1 LILATLLILATGAAS
16 LSAQKLVPA
25 PIELPRPGAEGTPAN
40 LNIPNLEKL
49 SPKPRAPFLVPEG
62 VTNVAQGR
70 AVTSSEK
77 EPIVGDFSI
86 VTDGDT
92 EQVEGNAVELGPGV
106 QWVAIDLGAPHE
118 IYGILLWHYFQPRVY
133 FGVVV
138 QTADDARFTQNLQT
152 WFNNDSDN
160 KAGQGAGKN
169 LNYIETYEG
178 KLVDAKGV
186 KARYVRLYS
195 AGNNANKLN
204 HYVEVEVFGKA
215 AK

>member
-1 LILATLLILATGAAS
+1 MRTTLLILALSTAS

-25 PIELPRPGAEGTPAN
+25 PIELPKPGTEGTPSN

-49 SPKPRAPFLVPEG
+49 STKPRAPFLVPEG
-62 VTNVAQGR
+62 VTNVALGKS
-70 AVTSSEK
+70 VTSSEK
-77 EPIVGDFSI
+77 DPIVGNLGMI
-86 VTDGDT
+86 TDGDT
-92 EQVEGNAVELGPGV
+92 ELVEGNNVELGPGA

-118 IYGILLWHYFQPRVY
+118 VYGILFWHTFQPRVY
-133 FGVVV
+133 FSVVV

-160 KAGQGAGKN
+160 KTGHGAGKN
-169 LNYIETYEG
+169 LNYIDTYEG

-186 KARYVRLYS
+186 RARYVRLYS
-195 AGNNANKLN
+195 NGNNANKLN
-204 HYVEVEVFGKA
+204 HYVEVEIFGKA